1 MRNQQSADYPLERQT
16 YISVA
21 LVDLKFCLVALFL
34 IEKTCL
40 IFILMSHTSLP
51 WYVLVRGTTRR
62 WFDSSPPRQAAC
74 MHVSLCTTAL
84 CCTRTV
90 SLRRTRTVSL
100 TVLRADKL
108 RGMKKLHAAIISIFI
123 SIFPVEA
130 QPQYQYL
137 QYAPQGR
144 SDRTLNA

>member
-1 MRNQQSADYPLERQT
+1 
-16 YISVA
+16 
-21 LVDLKFCLVALFL
+21 
-34 IEKTCL
+34 
-40 IFILMSHTSLP
+40 
-51 WYVLVRGTTRR
+51 
-62 WFDSSPPRQAAC
+62 

-123 SIFPVEA
+123 SIFAVEA

-137 QYAPQGR
+137 QYSTLRKDVLTAPSTRDPHGGTWR
-144 SDRTLNA
+144 GYLWLRARGCLDSNDLSPSVEVESLGGAMI